1 MATDGDQDADAASSS
16 ELGRRRAVTDLGEAV
31 LALPCSSPFRWL
43 ALKTTRLIILDQRSG
58 EQEGRELGGRE
69 SSLIERSADQT
80 DDKRSIDRLIE

>member
-1 MATDGDQDADAASSS
+1 MATDGDRDAASASS

-31 LALPCSSPFRWL
+31 LARSSVFVAVSL
-43 ALKTTRLIILDQRSG
+43 ARSENDETHHFGSEIGGARG
-58 EQEGRELGGRE
+58 EGGRE